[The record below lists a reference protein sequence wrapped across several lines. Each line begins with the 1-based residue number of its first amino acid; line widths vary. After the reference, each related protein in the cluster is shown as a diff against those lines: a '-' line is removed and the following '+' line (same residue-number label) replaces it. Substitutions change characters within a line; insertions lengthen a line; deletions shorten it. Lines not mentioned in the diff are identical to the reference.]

1 MMLLKVPAP
10 KEAAYCSMLKYQW
23 ISLLRTK
30 ENRIASG
37 KKQPS
42 AAERGFFGFQRA
54 SVIVMKARAPQKIRT
69 EDQ

>member
-1 MMLLKVPAP
+1 MSRSLKKGPYV
-10 KEAAYCSMLKYQW
+10 EE
-23 ISLLRTK
+23 SLLRK
-30 ENRIASG
+30 VAKMQASG

-54 SVIVMKARAPQKIRT
+54 SVIVMKASAPQKIRT